1 MKRILFASGLLASFF
16 TYAQKINIKGSDT
29 MLPLVQRLAE
39 EYAKKNKNAEIAV
52 TGGGSGVGIT
62 ALKDGSTDLAMSSRP
77 IKMSEKLK
85 FDETSR
91 KVTETA
97 IAIDPLAVIV
107 NPTNPIVK
115 ITKEQLDG
123 IFTGKITNWKEVGG
137 PNLGI
142 VVYSRES
149 SSGTY
154 EYFKEHVMDKKE
166 YTTKALSMPAN
177 TAIVQSVG
185 QTPGAIGYVGF
196 VYVNKKVKSLPV
208 SFDNKIFVS
217 PTVANAKNNTYPIT
231 RSLYFYNISADD
243 KKFKPLMDYILSKDG
258 QNFVSFTGFIPIK
271 KY

>member
-1 MKRILFASGLLASFF
+1 MKRFLFAAGLLASIF
-16 TYAQKINIKGSDT
+16 TYAQKITIKGSDT

-39 EYAKKNKNAEIAV
+39 EYSKKNKGTEIAV

-62 ALKDGSTDLAMSSRP
+62 SLKDGSTDLAMSSRP
-77 IKMSEKLK
+77 IKLSEKLK
-85 FDETSR
+85 FDESGN
-91 KVTETA
+91 KITETA

-107 NPTNPIVK
+107 NPSNAIVK

-123 IFTGKITNWKEVGG
+123 IFTGKITNWNEIGG
-137 PNLGI
+137 PNLAI
-142 VVYSRES
+142 VVYTRES

-154 EYFKEHVMDKKE
+154 EYFKEHVLDKKE
-166 YTTKALSMPAN
+166 YTSKALSMPAN
-177 TAIVQSVG
+177 TAIVQSVS

-231 RSLYFYNISADD
+231 RSLFFYSSTVSD
-243 KKFKPLMDYILSKDG
+243 KKFKPFFDYILSKEG
-258 QNFVSFTGFIPIK
+258 QTFVSSTGFVPIK

>member
-1 MKRILFASGLLASFF
+1 MKRLLFVAGLLACFF
-16 TYAQKINIKGSDT
+16 THAQKINIKGSDT

-39 EYAKKNKNAEIAV
+39 EYSKKTKGTEIAV

-62 ALKDGSTDLAMSSRP
+62 ALKDGSTDIAMSSRP

-85 FDETSR
+85 FEESG
-91 KVTETA
+91 KKISETA

-107 NPTNPIVK
+107 NPSNPIVK
-115 ITKEQLDG
+115 ITKDQLDG

-137 PNLGI
+137 PNLAII
-142 VVYSRES
+142 VYTRES

-154 EYFKEHVMDKKE
+154 EYFKEHVLEKKE
-166 YTTKALSMPAN
+166 YTSKALSMPAN

-196 VYVNKKVKSLPV
+196 VYVNKKVKALPV

-231 RSLYFYNISADD
+231 RSLFFYNANTDD
-243 KKFKPLMDYILSKDG
+243 KKLKPLFDYVLSKDG
-258 QNFVSFTGFIPIK
+258 QNFVSSTGFIPIK